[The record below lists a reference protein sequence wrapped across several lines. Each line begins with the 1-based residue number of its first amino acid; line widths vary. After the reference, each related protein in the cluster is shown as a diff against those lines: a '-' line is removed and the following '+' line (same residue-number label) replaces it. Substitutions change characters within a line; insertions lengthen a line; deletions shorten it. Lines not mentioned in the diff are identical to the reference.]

1 MKNNRHVK
9 ILEVIDKEII
19 LTQEDLQNALLNEG
33 FNVTQSTVSRDIKE
47 LKLVKSHD
55 AFGNYRYLSSDKQI
69 KGNSQTGHYS
79 DMFSRSVKSIDY
91 ALNNIV
97 LKCYNGMA
105 SSAGVAIDALFSERI
120 LGSLAG
126 DDTVLIVTKSE
137 EDSQKLTLEL
147 KNMI

>member
-1 MKNNRHVK
+1 MQE
-9 ILEVIDKEII
+9 ILQK
-19 LTQEDLQNALLNEG
+19 EG

-79 DMFSRSVKSIDY
+79 DMFSRSVKSVDY

-97 LKCYNGMA
+97 IKCYNGMA
-105 SSAGVAIDALFSERI
+105 SSAGVAVDALYSERI

-126 DDTVLIVTKSE
+126 EDTVILVTHSE
-137 EDSQKLTLEL
+137 SESKELTEEL